1 MIDRVRSGYRLR
13 PRVRIIH
20 LAGHDVVDADRVQ
33 GRAMRVAP
41 HQGTNSRATRD
52 QRLQH
57 GHARF
62 SARAG
67 DEDHVRDIPTMR

>member
-1 MIDRVRSGYRLR
+1 
-13 PRVRIIH
+13 
-20 LAGHDVVDADRVQ
+20 VDTDRVQ

-41 HQGTNSRATRD
+41 HQGTNECATRD

-67 DEDHVRDIPTMR
+67 DQDHVRDIPTMR